1 MFGSVRIIEGMP
13 APLNASRFGT
23 VHTATDGR
31 DILRNAPDGWE
42 VDQPWLWFDGPADGD
57 GTGGPW
63 GNPPPGAEFGAPTM
77 RGTTLPTVTRCVSLL
92 TESISG
98 MPWKVYRGREQLPPP
113 AWISDPQA
121 ATRDGRLRSFGSD
134 LEIRLSNVEFWA
146 QYITSYLNW
155 GEGIAYLPRELD
167 AAGEPTGP
175 IVTPIYVLNP
185 EYVEVEDGRYFVA
198 DPENLETG
206 RLELDSRELLITRNI
221 MRPGHQRGLGAVQAH
236 AYDFALS
243 ANIRAYVDN
252 LFQRGIPN
260 GYLRATAPNFD
271 QKDATKLKDQWM
283 SAHGGVRKSI
293 AVLNA
298 TTEFHPL
305 EINPQAVQITELMR
319 LTAWQICVIYG
330 VPPSKLGISLGQSN
344 TYSNLEAE
352 GTAFVRDSLLPI
364 ARKLEAAIDAFLP
377 AGTEMKID
385 FNQLQRADTT
395 SRFASYQVGL
405 AAGFLTVDEVRG
417 FEDLPPLPAPPA
429 AAPLAPVTPL
439 PVGGQGQ
446 DGDTPL
452 VVPEEDAS
460 P

>member
-1 MFGSVRIIEGMP
+1 MFGFVGNMRGMP
-13 APLNASRFGT
+13 NALNASRFGT
-23 VHTATDGR
+23 VHRATDGR
-31 DILRNAPDGWE
+31 DILRNTPDGWE
-42 VDQPWLWFDGPADGD
+42 VDQPWLWWDGPDGSD

-77 RGTTLPTVTRCVSLL
+77 RGTTLPAVTRCVSLL
-92 TESISG
+92 TESIAG
-98 MPWKVYRGREQLPPP
+98 MPWKTFRGREQLTPP
-113 AWISDPQA
+113 AWITDPQA
-121 ATRDGRLRSFGSD
+121 ASRDGRLRSFGSD
-134 LEIRLSNVEFWA
+134 LELRLSPVEFWA

-185 EYVEVEDGRYFVA
+185 EYVEYEDGRYYVA
-198 DPENLETG
+198 DPSDDSG
-206 RLELDSRELLITRNI
+206 RLWLDSRELLITRNI
-221 MRPGHQRGLGAVQAH
+221 MRPGRTRGLGVVQAH

-243 ANIRAYVDN
+243 ADIRAYLEN

-260 GYLRATAPNFD
+260 GYLRSTAPNFD
-271 QKDATKLKDQWM
+271 PKDAHKLKDSWM
-283 SAHGGVRKSI
+283 AAHGNVRKSI

-330 VPPSKLGISLGQSN
+330 VPPSKLGISLGQNN

-364 ARKLEAAIDAFLP
+364 ARKLEAAIDPFLA
-377 AGTEMKID
+377 AGTELKID

-395 SRFASYQVGL
+395 SRFASYQVAL
-405 AAGFLTVDEVRG
+405 AAGFMTIDEVRG
-417 FEDLPPLPAPPA
+417 YEDLPPLAVPPTPPA
-429 AAPLAPVTPL
+429 DA
-439 PVGGQGQ
+439 
-446 DGDTPL
+446 GDTGQTGDTSPVS
-452 VVPEEDAS
+452 VVNAESEE
-460 P
+460 